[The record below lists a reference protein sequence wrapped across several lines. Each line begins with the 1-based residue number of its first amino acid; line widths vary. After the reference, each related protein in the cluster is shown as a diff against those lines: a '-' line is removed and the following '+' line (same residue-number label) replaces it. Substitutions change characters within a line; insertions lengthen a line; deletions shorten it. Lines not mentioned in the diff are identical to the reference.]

1 MLEPSPNL
9 KLTPATA
16 ESSASAHGSHA
27 DAERKRR
34 PVFVMGCHRSGTNLL
49 YDTLLSA
56 GGFAVYRGYLPIY
69 EILVPRFGSLENPRN
84 RRKAVDTWMKS
95 KGFRRAGVES
105 EPLSSELLAG
115 CRNGGDFIRIVMD
128 KVALSQNVPRWA
140 VYEPDSVLHVPR
152 IKKDIPDAL
161 FVHIIRDGRDIA
173 LSLMK
178 MEGFRPFPWSRRAR
192 TLLETALYWQWTVH
206 QGRQHGRAIPE
217 DYIEIH
223 YEELV
228 TQPRAVLARL
238 GNFLDHDLDYDRI
251 QSAGLGRLR
260 ESNSSFRGNE
270 KEMQNPVNRWKEKL
284 SHQQVAELEAL
295 IGPTL
300 EEFGY
305 PLAIAPEKRRLGLRS
320 ALRLKSLA
328 SLYPLFLSAKQWLK
342 LNTPMGRFASLSA
355 LEVQEEAPDRADHE
369 SPGA

>member
-1 MLEPSPNL
+1 MLQPSSSV
-9 KLTPATA
+9 KLMNGTA
-16 ESSASAHGSHA
+16 ESNASASSSHV
-27 DAERKRR
+27 DPERKRR

-84 RRKAVDTWMKS
+84 RQKIVETWMKS
-95 KGFRRAGVES
+95 KGFRRAGLDAGA
-105 EPLSSELLAG
+105 LSSELLAE

-128 KVALSQNVPRWA
+128 KIAQSQGAQRWA
-140 VYEPDSVLHVPR
+140 VYDPDSVLHIAR
-152 IKKDIPDAL
+152 IRKDIPHPL

-192 TLLETALYWQWTVH
+192 TLLETALYWEWMVH
-206 QGRQHGRAIPE
+206 QGRHHGRQIPG
-217 DYIEIH
+217 DYSEIH

-228 TQPRAVLARL
+228 AQPRAVLARL
-238 GNFLDHDLDYDRI
+238 GDFLDHDLDYDRI
-251 QSAGLGRLR
+251 QRTGLGRLR
-260 ESNSSFRGNE
+260 ESNSSFRGDE
-270 KEMQNPVNRWKEKL
+270 KEIKNPVNRWKERL

-295 IGPTL
+295 IGPSL

-305 PLAIAPEKRRLGLRS
+305 PLTVDAEQRRVGF
-320 ALRLKSLA
+320 RLNCLA
-328 SLYPLFLSAKQWLK
+328 SIYPRFLSTKQWLK
-342 LNTPMGRFASLSA
+342 LNTPMGRLANLSA
-355 LEVQEEAPDRADHE
+355 LELQESDADRSDHQL
-369 SPGA
+369 PGA